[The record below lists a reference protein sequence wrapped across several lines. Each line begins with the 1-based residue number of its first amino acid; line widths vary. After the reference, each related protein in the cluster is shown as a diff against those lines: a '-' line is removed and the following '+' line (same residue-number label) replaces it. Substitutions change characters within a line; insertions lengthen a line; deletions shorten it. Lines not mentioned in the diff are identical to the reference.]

1 MKAQSALVS
10 YYHYSSF
17 WILVV
22 WLGRFTPVTGPS
34 DSEFA
39 YVVLHSL
46 ESHVL
51 RALFAP
57 SQSPFPNN
65 TTWTPSETSCLVVP
79 ASFGFEVHVHLLSQ
93 NSTSHKWRNYP
104 QKGFGLIK
112 MFSSMK
118 SMSVSQSCPTLC
130 EPVGSSVHGI
140 LQAGTLEWVAM
151 PFSRGSFQPRDRT
164 WSPALLANCLPSEP
178 LGKPFKYENVS

>member
-17 WILVV
+17 WILMV

-39 YVVLHSL
+39 CVVLHSL

-51 RALFAP
+51 RALFAA
-57 SQSPFPNN
+57 SQSPFQNN
-65 TTWTPSETSCLVVP
+65 TTWTPSETGCLVVP

-104 QKGFGLIK
+104 RKCFGHIK

-118 SMSVSQSCPTLC
+118 VCQLLSRVRLFANPWA
-130 EPVGSSVHGI
+130 I
-140 LQAGTLEWVAM
+140 ALQAPLSVE
-151 PFSRGSFQPRDRT
+151 FSRQER
-164 WSPALLANCLPSEP
+164 WSGLPCPSPGDLPNPGIEPGLLHCRQILCHMS
-178 LGKPFKYENVS
+178 Y

>member
-17 WILVV
+17 WILMV

-39 YVVLHSL
+39 CVVLHSL

-51 RALFAP
+51 RALFAA
-57 SQSPFPNN
+57 SQSPFQNN
-65 TTWTPSETSCLVVP
+65 TTWTPSETGCLVVP

-104 QKGFGLIK
+104 RKCFGHIK

-118 SMSVSQSCPTLC
+118 VCQLLSRVRLFANPWA
-130 EPVGSSVHGI
+130 I
-140 LQAGTLEWVAM
+140 ALQAPLSVE
-151 PFSRGSFQPRDRT
+151 FSRQERWSGLPFPSPEDLLDSGIEPM
-164 WSPALLANCLPSEP
+164 SPALQADS
-178 LGKPFKYENVS
+178 